1 MTQQFDPLF
10 TTGRSGNPYDLGD
23 FALSRLDVERESA
36 GWTMA
41 DTVAAGLVAVSLLAV
56 LVLIAPGSLYL
67 DDLRAQGYAQGQPF
81 WQFII
86 GSNGTHFAPL
96 PRTLDWA
103 QARWFP
109 LDQGPAILITLLVR
123 AVLGAG
129 TWVLLRELFGAR
141 LGALVPLG
149 VVLFTPALVPATAY
163 YRQAITALAATAAV
177 LWAIAWHLRWLRT
190 GGLWNVLG
198 VGAATAIG
206 LGCYEK
212 AAAIPFLLFVVTVL
226 LFAGPGGLWPTLRQA
241 IVPIALSAVLVAAF
255 AVIYV
260 RGPYD
265 HASGGLPPPAL
276 VGQMAR
282 NAVFDTVLPLLLGGP
297 WRWFP
302 ITASYGG
309 VSLAHSTLVAFWI
322 VAGVFGVW
330 CLVRRPGPTAR
341 AITLLIAWVIPS
353 VITIGVGRLGIFG
366 LSLAEDVRFF
376 TDAVPAF
383 VICAALAVLPWRVGA
398 YAGQEPR
405 PTRIGAAVAAVL
417 GALVVAG
424 SVASWITFANA
435 WWSNPTGQWVA
446 NMKASL
452 AAAGPS
458 PRIVALPLPQEIL
471 PSWVDPVFPT
481 YSPLVML
488 IRPDA
493 RFNDGDGLVQ
503 ALDSAG
509 ALRLFRP
516 TPIAETRRSG
526 LCVAAIPATGSQ
538 TVIRMPVTVPYVR
551 GSQLQLGLL
560 TEAPSEITVQMITA
574 EGVVRPAILWQ
585 PTVLQA
591 GPHTLRTPVR
601 TGDRI
606 TAVRVLDGLPAKVCV
621 TSASIVRFSP

>member
-1 MTQQFDPLF
+1 MTQHFDALL
-10 TTGRSGNPYDLGD
+10 TSGRSWSYDGD
-23 FALSRLDVERESA
+23 DVGASRFAVERESA
-36 GWTMA
+36 GWTTA

-56 LVLIAPGSLYL
+56 LVLIVPGSLYL

-96 PRTLDWA
+96 PRSLDWA

-109 LDQGPAILITLLVR
+109 LDQNPAILVTLLVR
-123 AVLGAG
+123 AILGAG
-129 TWVLLRELFGAR
+129 TWLLLRELFGAR
-141 LGALVPLG
+141 LSALIPLG

-177 LWAIAWHLRWLRT
+177 LWAMAWHLRWLRT
-190 GGLWNVLG
+190 GGLRNVLG
-198 VGAATAIG
+198 VGVATAIG

-212 AAAIPFLLFVVTVL
+212 AAVIPFLLFVATVV
-226 LFAGPGGLWPTLRQA
+226 LFAGPGGLWPTLRLA
-241 IVPIALSAVLVAAF
+241 CVPIAFSAVLVAAF
-255 AVIYV
+255 AVVYV

-265 HASGGLPPPAL
+265 HASGGVPAPEL

-309 VSLAHSTLVAFWI
+309 VSLPHATLVGFWV
-322 VAGVFGVW
+322 VAGVFGLW
-330 CLVRRPGPTAR
+330 CLLRRPGPTLR
-341 AITLLIAWVIPS
+341 AVTLLVAWVVPS
-353 VITIGVGRLGIFG
+353 VIAIGVGRLGIFG
-366 LSLAEDVRFF
+366 LSLALDVRFF
-376 TDAVPAF
+376 TDIVPAF
-383 VICAALAVLPWRVGA
+383 VVCAALAVLPWRVGT
-398 YAGQEPR
+398 YAGRERR
-405 PTRIGAAVAAVL
+405 PSRIGAAVAAVV
-417 GALVVAG
+417 GVVVVAG
-424 SVASWITFANA
+424 SVASWITFATA
-435 WWSNPTGQWVA
+435 WWSNPTGRWVA
-446 NMKASL
+446 NMKVSL

-481 YSPLVML
+481 YAPLVML
-488 IRPDA
+488 IRPGA
-493 RFNDGDGLVQ
+493 RFNDGDGLIA
-503 ALDSAG
+503 ALNGSG
-509 ALRLFRP
+509 TLQLMRP

-526 LCVAAIPATGSQ
+526 ACVATIPATGSQ

-551 GSQLQLGLL
+551 GAQLQLGLL

-574 EGVVRPAILWQ
+574 EGVVRSAILWQ
-585 PTVLQA
+585 PTALPA

-606 TAVRVLDGLPAKVCV
+606 TAVRVLDALPAKVCV
-621 TSASIVRFSP
+621 TSVSIVSFAP